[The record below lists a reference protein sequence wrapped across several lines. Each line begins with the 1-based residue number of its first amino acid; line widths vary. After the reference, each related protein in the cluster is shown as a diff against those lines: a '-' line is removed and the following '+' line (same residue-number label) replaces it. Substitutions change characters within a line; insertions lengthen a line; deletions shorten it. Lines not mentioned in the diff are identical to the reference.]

1 MSYPTSRRFPR
12 STSEA
17 FAQDRAYCVEVY
29 RPHRR
34 WWRWALF
41 ACVVALALM
50 ACGGGGGE
58 PEQVPDDRRPT
69 EKNR

>member
-34 WWRWALF
+34 WWRRLLLAVIF
-41 ACVVALALM
+41 AVALLALRG
-50 ACGGGGGE
+50 A
-58 PEQVPDDRRPT
+58 
-69 EKNR
+69 